1 MKKIIFI
8 TLALAI
14 TTAGFCQKKKKTN
27 AKVISD
33 TTTVATKQEATS
45 TLELTEDQKSKI
57 KEALK
62 AIKVE
67 KKKLDSDTTLS
78 ADAKKHQLKAFK
90 KEQLQSLKSI
100 LTPEQLKE
108 VESKFKKPKKKKE
121 DNE

>member
-1 MKKIIFI
+1 MKKVIFI

-14 TTAGFCQKKKKTN
+14 ASTGFCQKKKKTTT
-27 AKVISD
+27 KVISD
-33 TTTVATKQEATS
+33 TTTVASKQETS
-45 TLELTEDQKSKI
+45 TPELTDDQKSKI

-62 AIKVE
+62 AIKEE
-67 KKKLDSDTTLS
+67 KKKLDSDTTLN